1 MHSFLITSLVTTLLS
16 LLKLAGTDFILS
28 RSILSTSAFKFD
40 KFDLNANLD
49 VYQFLLHFFK
59 SAFVA
64 WYNKSILTL
73 MSPPKGSCGLVKYWI
88 DFYIFISQCLFD
100 QSSH

>member
-1 MHSFLITSLVTTLLS
+1 MLS

-49 VYQFLLHFFK
+49 VSVPVAFFK

-64 WYNKSILTL
+64 WFNKSILTL